1 MPKLKEV
8 TPRVRVGPGIARHNL
23 TIFPLFAEDNIRPAE
38 YTPVGTALRAGSAK
52 ITEVSEGGS
61 VPTLALENLTDIPVL
76 IINEFRSI

>member
-38 YTPVGTALRAGSAK
+38 YTPVGAARGIALQLAYTHAPAVSQPLAG
-52 ITEVSEGGS
+52 
-61 VPTLALENLTDIPVL
+61 L
-76 IINEFRSI
+76 